1 MICIICGLLNNL
13 EFQKVL
19 RLPCVW
25 NLQEM
30 NGQSVYWGIIFHS
43 MGEDPIRFRN
53 KTRLENVSKRKSKI
67 KAKSSSKI
75 MDFIST
81 GPDDIIRPEQFEQE
95 IDGKL
100 QFDNFLK
107 DIIVTTRVSDQ
118 NNSKSL
124 WNLCF
129 Y

>member
-1 MICIICGLLNNL
+1 
-13 EFQKVL
+13 
-19 RLPCVW
+19 
-25 NLQEM
+25 
-30 NGQSVYWGIIFHS
+30 

-124 WNLCF
+124 
-129 Y
+129 

>member
-1 MICIICGLLNNL
+1 
-13 EFQKVL
+13 
-19 RLPCVW
+19 
-25 NLQEM
+25 
-30 NGQSVYWGIIFHS
+30 

-75 MDFIST
+75 LDCISA
-81 GPDDIIRPEQFEQE
+81 GPADIIRPEQFEQE

-124 WNLCF
+124 
-129 Y
+129 